1 MTTTTTPH
9 IDDRIAD
16 LLLGDVSDGEREA
29 LEAHIAGCA
38 RCNQELLHA
47 ADAFAAL
54 ALALPAEAPPP
65 LLRERV
71 LADAKPPRLAAMIDK
86 LASVF
91 DVTRARARALLDKID
106 DPASWMDG
114 PVPDSWIM
122 MAEGCGPKV
131 AGAFCGFVKMGPS
144 VKWPPHKHLGTEYM
158 LVLEGGFK
166 QDDDG
171 VEVHPGDLHV
181 MTEGSSHGFTIFED
195 ETCVSAAVVFGGVEF
210 SDPKVKL
217 GDIGK

>member
-1 MTTTTTPH
+1 MTVQAH

-16 LLLGDVSDGEREA
+16 LLLGDVSDAERES
-29 LEAHIAGCA
+29 LEAHVAACA
-38 RCNQELLHA
+38 RCADELMHA
-47 ADAFAAL
+47 ADSFATL
-54 ALALPAEAPPP
+54 ALALPAEPPSSS
-65 LLRERV
+65 LRARI
-71 LADAKPPRLAAMIDK
+71 LADATPPRLAAMLDK
-86 LASVF
+86 VAALF
-91 DVTRARARALLDKID
+91 DITRQKARALLDQLD
-106 DPASWMDG
+106 DPAAWMAG

-131 AGAFCGFVKMGPS
+131 TGAFCGFVKMAPS

-166 QDDDG
+166 QDEDG

-181 MTEGSSHGFTIFED
+181 MTEGSSHGFTIFDD